1 MNIEFLKKIM
11 NERNITI
18 YRLSKLTKLRDS
30 GLGMIINEKR
40 EDPKI
45 STVIKIAKALN
56 LTNDEFI
63 ELCGY
68 KTPNQET
75 QKSTKE
81 NIE

>member
-11 NERNITI
+11 NERNISI

-30 GLGMIINEKR
+30 GLGMIINGKR
-40 EDPKI
+40 ENPKI
-45 STVIKIAKALN
+45 STIIKIAKALN

-68 KTPNQET
+68 KSDKQD
-75 QKSTKE
+75 
-81 NIE
+81 

>member
-1 MNIEFLKKIM
+1 MDIEFLKKIM

-30 GLGMIINEKR
+30 GLGMIINGKR

-45 STVIKIAKALN
+45 STIVKIAKALD
-56 LTNDEFI
+56 LTNDEFA

-68 KTPNQET
+68 KSHKQD
-75 QKSTKE
+75 
-81 NIE
+81 